1 MINGAGS
8 VDSGAGPWVVNHWG
22 CVSLLLS
29 VGRGGGRN
37 DDDRGER
44 FRRLMEGRVVQSSFC
59 GYLLFTVSALCF
71 MRVYADLCVFRD

>member
-8 VDSGAGPWVVNHWG
+8 VDSDAGPWVVNHCG

-44 FRRLMEGRVVQSSFC
+44 FRRVMEGRVVQSSFC
-59 GYLLFTVSALCF
+59 VVSLFTVDALCF

>member
-8 VDSGAGPWVVNHWG
+8 VDSDAGPWVVNHCG

-44 FRRLMEGRVVQSSFC
+44 FRRLMEGRVVSCYFVGFPC
-59 GYLLFTVSALCF
+59 LLWMHSVS
-71 MRVYADLCVFRD
+71 